1 MPDHS
6 NKMLLTKEQNIM
18 QPISVCIIAKNE
30 ESHIEKCLSS
40 IKPFGFEIIVV
51 DTGSTDRTKEIAGK
65 YADQVLDFAWNDD
78 FSAARNYSL
87 RAASNNWIF
96 ILDSDEYIKQI
107 DVDELNYFRK
117 HLADAVGSVSRENI
131 VTENGQLVLNNID
144 YTERFF
150 DKRLYHYTGMI
161 HEQLT
166 PIKGKNFPNYL
177 LKTTLTHT
185 GYDLTKEE
193 RIAKAHR
200 YLTLLLQQLQAEP
213 DNPYLYYQIG
223 KSYEMMEDYESACD
237 YYNKGLDF
245 NLDPELAYV
254 QAMVVSYG
262 NSLLAM
268 GRPDLAM
275 GLEAVYDD
283 FSMSADFVYL
293 MGNIYKSVMQY
304 EKALLEYQKAV
315 GMPLCKQ
322 YGANSFLPAYQIGRI
337 CEVMNDFSSAI
348 LCYQQC
354 GDFPPARERLTVLSK
369 RHSPR
374 QI

>member
-1 MPDHS
+1 M
-6 NKMLLTKEQNIM
+6 N
-18 QPISVCIIAKNE
+18 
-30 ESHIEKCLSS
+30 
-40 IKPFGFEIIVV
+40 
-51 DTGSTDRTKEIAGK
+51 TGT
-65 YADQVLDFAWNDD
+65 V
-78 FSAARNYSL
+78 
-87 RAASNNWIF
+87 
-96 ILDSDEYIKQI
+96 
-107 DVDELNYFRK
+107 
-117 HLADAVGSVSRENI
+117 
-131 VTENGQLVLNNID
+131 
-144 YTERFF
+144 
-150 DKRLYHYTGMI
+150 

-185 GYDLTKEE
+185 GYNLTKEE
-193 RIAKAHR
+193 RLAKGQR
-200 YLTLLLQQLQAEP
+200 YLTLLLQQLQTEP

-245 NLDPELAYV
+245 SLDPELAYV

-283 FSMSADFVYL
+283 FSMSADFLYL

-315 GMPLCKQ
+315 GVPLRKTYTCHQ
-322 YGANSFLPAYQIGRI
+322 SHITGSGHCNFHWFLPLFIVNLFLFYYTLI
-337 CEVMNDFSSAI
+337 
-348 LCYQQC
+348 
-354 GDFPPARERLTVLSK
+354 K
-369 RHSPR
+369 
-374 QI
+374 